1 VWSVIVPNAAVLA
14 GMAAVLLFW
23 TRAVTKK
30 KLA

>member
-1 VWSVIVPNAAVLA
+1 VWSIIVPNAIVLG
-14 GMAAVLLFW
+14 GMAAVLLLL